1 MCKKFMYV
9 SVLVLLLGLIESV
22 QAAPGDWV
30 SVSSKTGDWM
40 TVAWDGGHAYPGT
53 TEEETALLIDSVITL
68 SAPLPNPLSNVKVG
82 WVINATLTIEADVD
96 FSVVFTTSMGGGNV
110 GATGTMNLYGTHS
123 NGLLQVGNETDGAR
137 GVVNVYSGGFLTA
150 GIYGTCNVGNNNPA
164 GYGEINLIGTGSMD
178 VVSPLSILAT
188 GHIDI
193 EAGKLRAF
201 GDQRDEL
208 AAYIDD
214 GFITG
219 YGGTGTLSDP
229 NFGTGDDADWTV
241 VTAEPAPNTCAG
253 QGVYLPADLSM
264 NCYIDFADFAMF
276 AEYWLLC
283 NDPEDPECTL

>member
-1 MCKKFMYV
+1 MMKNVMYV
-9 SVLVLLLGLIESV
+9 SVIVLLLGLMGSA

-53 TEEETALLIDSVITL
+53 TEGETALLIDSDITL
-68 SAPLPNPLSNVKVG
+68 SASLPNPLDGLFMGYYNPS
-82 WVINATLTIEADVD
+82 TLTINAGVTL
-96 FSVVFTTSMGGGNV
+96 SVTYGVTVANGEFQDTVNV
-110 GATGTMNLYGTHS
+110 YGTLS
-123 NGLLQVGNETDGAR
+123 GGQMEIGPVTGAM
-137 GVVNVYSGGFLTA
+137 GTVNVYSGGLLTA
-150 GIYGTCNVGNNNPA
+150 GSFNTNTCVIGNTT
-164 GYGEINLIGTGSMD
+164 GYGHVNLIGTGNMD
-178 VVSPLSILAT
+178 VTAMYLTINAT
-188 GHIDI
+188 GLIDI

-201 GDQRDEL
+201 GDHRAEL

-219 YGGTGTLSDP
+219 YGGTGTVSDP